1 MKPLTFIALR
11 SHGMLLLTMIFI
23 SFAAQTTRHSG
34 ILDTGSLIG
43 IIRTLDSLSD
53 GQTQA
58 LAKSESFSRSA
69 WIADGTEPLGVDLHG
84 RPIEHLAPL
93 GSRAVVLFFAASDCP
108 ISNRYVPEIQYLA
121 AIYEPRGVHFWFV
134 YSNPEDDIHIVRAH
148 QNQYAITVNTI
159 LDTRQVLVRM
169 AHATVTPEVA
179 IFVPQ
184 STGLREVYRGRID
197 DRYLSFGQE
206 RPHAMHH
213 DLEEAIRAVLADKT
227 VPQPGGP
234 PVGCSI
240 VALHP

>member
-1 MKPLTFIALR
+1 MKPFTFTVLR
-11 SHGMLLLTMIFI
+11 SPGMLLLTMVFI
-23 SFAAQTTRHSG
+23 SAAAQTTKHSG
-34 ILDTGSLIG
+34 IFDTGSPIG
-43 IIRTLDSLSD
+43 VLRTLDGLSD

-58 LAKSESFSRSA
+58 LAESESLSRSA
-69 WIADGTEPLGVDLHG
+69 RIADGQKPLGIDLHG
-84 RPIEHLAPL
+84 RPIEQLAPL

-108 ISNRYVPEIQYLA
+108 ISNRYVPEIQHLA
-121 AIYEPRGVHFWFV
+121 AIFEPRDVHFWFV
-134 YSNPEDDIHIVRAH
+134 YSNPEDNIHIVQAH

-179 IFVPQ
+179 IFVSQ
-184 STGLREVYRGRID
+184 NTGLHEVYRGRID